1 MTDFTTRFAP
11 SPTGQLHLGHAFSAL
26 TAFETAQKAGGRFL
40 LRIEDID
47 TIRCQPEFEQAIYD
61 DLEWLGLAWETP
73 VRRQSEHFDEY
84 RAGLE
89 RLMAMGVVYRCFKTR
104 KEILED
110 IGRAPHHPG
119 EGPEG
124 IIYPGPAE
132 PLSADEE
139 AEKIAAGEPYAWRL
153 SMAAAQARLGDLSRL
168 TFQEIGEGPNGES
181 GLCAI
186 QPELI
191 GDAILARK
199 DIGTSYHLAV
209 TLDDAKQD
217 ISHVIRGQDLFFA
230 TTMHRILQALLDL
243 PVLVY
248 QHHRLLTGDDGE
260 RFTKRDRSETL
271 AAMRAAGANAADIRR
286 QLGFGW

>member
-124 IIYPGPAE
+124 VIYPGPAE

-139 AEKIAAGEPYAWRL
+139 VEKIAAGEPYAWRL
-153 SMAAAQARLGDLSRL
+153 SMTAVQARLGDLSRL

-217 ISHVIRGQDLFFA
+217 ISHVTRGQDLFFA

>member
-26 TAFETAQKAGGRFL
+26 TAFETAQRAGGRFL

-243 PVLVY
+243 PVPVY

-286 QLGFGW
+286 QLGFDW

>member
-47 TIRCQPEFEQAIYD
+47 TIRCQPEFEQAILD
-61 DLEWLGLAWETP
+61 DLEWLGLTWETP

-84 RAGLE
+84 RAGLD

-153 SMAAAQARLGDLSRL
+153 SMTAVQARLGDLSRL

-243 PVLVY
+243 PVPVY

-271 AAMRAAGANAADIRR
+271 AAMRAAGADAADIRR
-286 QLGFGW
+286 QLGFDW

>member
-47 TIRCQPEFEQAIYD
+47 TIRCQPEFEQGIYD

-84 RAGLE
+84 RAGLD

-119 EGPEG
+119 EGPDG

-153 SMAAAQARLGDLSRL
+153 SMTAVQARLGDLSRL

-243 PVLVY
+243 PVPVY

-271 AAMRAAGANAADIRR
+271 AAMRAAGADAADIRR
-286 QLGFGW
+286 QLGFDW

>member
-1 MTDFTTRFAP
+1 MTDFITRFAP

-84 RAGLE
+84 RAGLD

-217 ISHVIRGQDLFFA
+217 ISHVIRGKDLFFA

-243 PVLVY
+243 PVPVY

-286 QLGFGW
+286 QLGFDW